1 MLLGEGVG
9 LSCVA
14 PRKFLVMSLKWWFIG
29 CTTSAKCRPF
39 EQQGSPKNVE

>member
-14 PRKFLVMSLKWWFIG
+14 PRKFLAMPPTEVVYWMPDFCLVSTI
-29 CTTSAKCRPF
+29 
-39 EQQGSPKNVE
+39 